1 MHLKCK
7 QLFFTKKINSKLFC
21 CRSKELLDKNDDYE
35 MNFIHANICFNLL
48 FNKNFQQ
55 ISAEKLKEYFL
66 QSILKVI

>member
-1 MHLKCK
+1 
-7 QLFFTKKINSKLFC
+7 
-21 CRSKELLDKNDDYE
+21 